1 MGQYL
6 CASREAAAMV
16 PRKTYGV
23 FFLTAASWSWVRPSL
38 VANLLRRLGE
48 VLLRLWLL
56 GWEKEWEKEWE
67 RDGKWKEEEEGPMR
81 GVWGGVW

>member
-1 MGQYL
+1 
-6 CASREAAAMV
+6 MV

-48 VLLRLWLL
+48 VLLRLRLL
-56 GWEKEWEKEWE
+56 GWEKEWE
-67 RDGKWKEEEEGPMR
+67 RDGKWEEEEEGPMR
-81 GVWGGVW
+81 GVWGGVWKVGIVFYRGRYQ